1 MTDTMQAALTPRT
14 RPAVPGPLSATLTF
28 GWRALLK
35 IKHVPQQL
43 LDVTAFPIMF
53 TLLFTFLF
61 GGALAGSTSQYA
73 QFAIPGILV
82 QTVAFIT
89 MYTGVALNTDIS
101 KGIFDRFRSLPIWRQ
116 SVLTGALFA
125 DLARYTFAAMVV
137 FVLGVA
143 LGFRPDNIVGV
154 LLAFALLLVFALS
167 LTTIWIIFGLTL
179 RTPES
184 VMQTSIMILFPLVFT
199 TNIWVSES
207 TMPGWLQAVVMVNP
221 VRRVVI
227 AVRDLMGG
235 SVVAADIGWALLS
248 CGVIV
253 ALFAPITMY
262 LYNKKLRA

>member
-207 TMPGWLQAVVMVNP
+207 TMPGWLQAVVKVNP
-221 VRRVVI
+221 VTRVVI